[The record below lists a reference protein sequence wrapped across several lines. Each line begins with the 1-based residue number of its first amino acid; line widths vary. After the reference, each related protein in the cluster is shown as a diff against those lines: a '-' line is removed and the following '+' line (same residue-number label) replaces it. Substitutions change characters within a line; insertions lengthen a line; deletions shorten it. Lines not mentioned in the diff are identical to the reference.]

1 MSRHRWIIVSL
12 LTALA
17 GCAPGNPG
25 GVVLNVVEPDDQCVL
40 AVGNNARAVG
50 VYDPG
55 SGQGYD
61 ATLRVANQLINL
73 SSTGAAGGTSGVPMA
88 DPNVMQV
95 TAAEIEL
102 RDIRGELIG
111 GFDNPFRVPV
121 GGSLLPSSDGM
132 AFGEGLVDVEVIPPG
147 IAPLLSASVGA
158 SVVAE
163 ITLFGRTLGDAAVE
177 FPTFVFQI
185 DLPCATAPDAM
196 FGCLQSCPDPAAE
209 EPVCINACR
218 PGQDD
223 MHFSCASP
231 GAPYAPCAA
240 M

>member
-25 GVVLNVVEPDDQCVL
+25 GVVLNVIEPDDQCVV
-40 AVGNNARAVG
+40 AVGNNAVAAG
-50 VYDPG
+50 AYDP
-55 SGQGYD
+55 
-61 ATLRVANQLINL
+61 A
-73 SSTGAAGGTSGVPMA
+73 SGVPTA

-102 RDIRGELIG
+102 QDIQGNPIG

-132 AFGEGLVDVEVIPPG
+132 TAGEGVVDVEIVPPG
-147 IAPLLSASVGA
+147 VAPSLSAFVGA

-163 ITLFGRTLGDAAVE
+163 IRLFGRTLGDAAVE
-177 FPTFVFQI
+177 FPPFLFQI
-185 DLPCATAPDAM
+185 DLPCATADDAM
-196 FGCLQSCPDPAAE
+196 FGCLQSCPDPGAE

-218 PGQDD
+218 PGQDTV
-223 MHFSCASP
+223 HFSCTGRYAS
-231 GAPYAPCAA
+231 CAA